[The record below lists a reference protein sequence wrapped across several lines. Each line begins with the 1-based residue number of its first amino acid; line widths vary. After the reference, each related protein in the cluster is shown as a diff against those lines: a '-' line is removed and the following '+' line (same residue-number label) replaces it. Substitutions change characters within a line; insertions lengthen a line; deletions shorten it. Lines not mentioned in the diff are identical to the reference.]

1 MNTKQL
7 AVLNASRGYI
17 KAKGAA
23 VKAFQA
29 LCGEDLF
36 TDEAK
41 ALVVGNPSRSSHYSG
56 YCRIGAACSDA
67 KSGPMAKAGRDY
79 WAVTKSFSRAKAE
92 TVEKVESVPVGF
104 ADSIINDATKII
116 ARIQKAKPEKLTFEA
131 AAAIAGFQAAIGKIR
146 EVDALQASPH
156 TERCG
161 VFFRPKFRPRRQFL
175 RGRWVGER
183 VSG

>member
-41 ALVVGNPSRSSHYSG
+41 ALVAEILVAVRTINGTMASV
-56 YCRIGAACSDA
+56 AACRDA
-67 KSGPMAKAGRDY
+67 KSGPMAQAGRDY
-79 WAVTKSFSRAKAE
+79 EAVSKSFRRAKAE
-92 TVEKVESVPVGF
+92 TAEKIESVPVGF
-104 ADSIINDATKII
+104 ADSIINDAQKII
-116 ARIQKAKPEKLTFEA
+116 ARIQKAKPEKITFEA
-131 AAAIAGFQAAIGKIR
+131 SVAIAGFQAAIGKIR
-146 EVDALQASPH
+146 
-156 TERCG
+156 
-161 VFFRPKFRPRRQFL
+161 K
-175 RGRWVGER
+175 
-183 VSG
+183 